1 MAKFLYDAKLEGKAP
16 STLKVYANRL
26 RQWSTF
32 LERHE
37 ITLETATHKDLYN
50 FVAWLHEK
58 KQKNSTIKNELTTI
72 YVFYTWGQKNGII
85 RSVPVTPVDYPTVRA
100 ERVHRLTDD
109 ELRHLIAYIDGLQE
123 NLRAA
128 FWLMLG
134 TGARVGEVANLTVT
148 DVTLRGQ
155 AVYVDIRDAKWGS
168 DRCIPVTDKQAAR
181 IVWRFCRTVPV
192 DNRPLFRVSK
202 RTLQWYA
209 TRFRQRTG
217 IEFHCHL
224 LRHTYAAKLTEK
236 GVPITTIQYLLGH
249 RSITMTAHYAQ
260 SALVD
265 VSDIVPKIQ

>member
-1 MAKFLYDAKLEGKAP
+1 MQDEKLVAKFLYDAKLERRAP

-26 RQWSTF
+26 RQCSTF
-32 LERHE
+32 LGRHGT
-37 ITLETATHKDLYN
+37 TLETANNKDLYN

-85 RSVPVTPVDYPTVRA
+85 KSVLVTPADYPTAHV
-100 ERVHRLTDD
+100 EKVHRLTDA

-134 TGARVGEVANLTVT
+134 TGDRVGEVAHLTVT

-168 DRCIPVTDKQAAR
+168 DRCIPITDKQAAQ
-181 IVWRFCRTVPV
+181 IVWRFRQTVPI

-202 RTLQWYA
+202 RT
-209 TRFRQRTG
+209 
-217 IEFHCHL
+217 
-224 LRHTYAAKLTEK
+224 K
-236 GVPITTIQYLLGH
+236 
-249 RSITMTAHYAQ
+249 RSAEH
-260 SALVD
+260 
-265 VSDIVPKIQ
+265 